1 MNNSAIIIV
10 MLLCITNIGQV
21 ILRAES
27 RATIITAINDSGKAT
42 NYKLDEIVKRIDNYN
57 LDSLKGNK

>member
-1 MNNSAIIIV
+1 MILAIRIILAV
-10 MLLCITNIGQV
+10 LV
-21 ILRAES
+21 ISQIQQGFTS
-27 RATIITAINDSGKAT
+27 RQIVAAINDSGKAT